1 MEYLNSNLE
10 EKIIKIF
17 NTDNIYEK
25 LEKILTTND
34 EDKSYNAEHST
45 PFKLIHKIISKANNN
60 IWNKNYKF
68 LDYCCGKGFII
79 LSIFNKLYNTIKI
92 DNKLDKCRHIIE
104 NCIYFADINESNI
117 RTTIFLLN
125 SQANILSGTK
135 YKYKFNYYIG
145 DSFNLDLNKIWGI
158 DKVNIIFV
166 NPPFENKLKRNKTP
180 HKLWIDFTKRA
191 LNDWLIENGTLLQIS
206 PSSFSSPSSKILKL
220 LKEKHTTDI
229 FFNQEEYFPDI
240 ASSISWYIIENK
252 ESKNLTNINDK
263 LNINLSNFLYLPQ
276 NICTESLS
284 IHKKVVF
291 DTINKLDI
299 HKDYVTC
306 HNALLKKNNSPLSKI
321 KTQTHIYPVF
331 HTNKQTWYS
340 SILQPFAHKKKV
352 LWTRSGYQKPFY
364 SSETLG
370 VTDLSYF
377 ILVDNDNEGKYYEKY
392 LNSELLQYIF
402 KSAKWSGFGNDK
414 VFYALPDVINKNLN
428 ESLTDIDI
436 YKLFNITHDEIE
448 FIKNQ

>member
-1 MEYLNSNLE
+1 M
-10 EKIIKIF
+10 
-17 NTDNIYEK
+17 
-25 LEKILTTND
+25 
-34 EDKSYNAEHST
+34 
-45 PFKLIHKIISKANNN
+45 FK
-60 IWNKNYKF
+60 
-68 LDYCCGKGFII
+68 
-79 LSIFNKLYNTIKI
+79 
-92 DNKLDKCRHIIE
+92 
-104 NCIYFADINESNI
+104 
-117 RTTIFLLN
+117 
-125 SQANILSGTK
+125 
-135 YKYKFNYYIG
+135 
-145 DSFNLDLNKIWGI
+145 
-158 DKVNIIFV
+158 
-166 NPPFENKLKRNKTP
+166 
-180 HKLWIDFTKRA
+180 
-191 LNDWLIENGTLLQIS
+191 
-206 PSSFSSPSSKILKL
+206 
-220 LKEKHTTDI
+220 
-229 FFNQEEYFPDI
+229 NQ
-240 ASSISWYIIENK
+240 
-252 ESKNLTNINDK
+252 
-263 LNINLSNFLYLPQ
+263 
-276 NICTESLS
+276 CESLS

-428 ESLTDIDI
+428 ESLSDIDI
-436 YKLFNITHDEIE
+436 YKTFNITHDEIE
-448 FIKNQ
+448 FITNQQKKYFYFLSFWESLVIKINI